1 MTFFGSTWR
10 KAGATAAAFALLA
23 IGGCATPDGVR
34 YGEVSAVPAA
44 YAPVAPPMSI
54 GDIVAGLQAGHAQA
68 QLAGDVRERGLFAPA
83 TSADLDLLR
92 QHGAGTEVLEA
103 VQDESASLASAPPV
117 VVSPAPV
124 VISPAPATVVPGY
137 GWYPWVPFSF
147 GYWWYDG
154 PARYPRP
161 SWRHPPAPPPGARP
175 PAPPSV
181 PGRMLPGG
189 KRQIKPDVP
198 RSGGSELPVKPSR

>member
-1 MTFFGSTWR
+1 MFSGSTSR
-10 KAGATAAAFALLA
+10 QVRATAAALALVA
-23 IGGCATPDGVR
+23 IGGCAAPEGVR

-44 YAPVAPPMSI
+44 YAPVSPPLSI

-68 QLAGDVRERGLFAPA
+68 QLADGIRERGLFAPA

-92 QHGAGTEVLEA
+92 QHGAGAEVLEA
-103 VQDESASLASAPPV
+103 VQDESASLAAPPPV

-124 VISPAPATVVPGY
+124 TVVPGY

-154 PARYPRP
+154 PARHPRP
-161 SWRHPPAPPPGARP
+161 SWRPRPPPPPGARP

-181 PGRMLPGG
+181 PGRLLPGG

-198 RSGGSELPVKPSR
+198 RSGGTDLPVKPSR